1 MANEIEEIKRPEQEV
16 YDESKVR
23 HLEDMEH
30 IRLRPGMYIG
40 KLGNGEKED
49 DGIYVLL
56 KEIIDN
62 AIDEFTM
69 GHGKTVKV
77 TMDERSVTV
86 RDYGRGVPFGSV
98 IDVFSKLNTGAK
110 YDDAVFK
117 KAVGLNGVGAKAAN
131 ALSEEFYAE
140 SFREGKSFYA
150 LFRRGELIESGEK
163 DSGERNGTLVRFTPD
178 PLMFAGYRFREEYV
192 EEMLKNYAYLKK
204 GLTLTLNGNSYRS
217 ENGLLDL
224 VNDSLNEEPLYA
236 PIHLMGDDIEVV
248 ITHGNSYGEN
258 IASFVNGQ
266 NTREG
271 GTHLA
276 AFREAVAKCLKEFFK
291 ANYKKDFAPEDIRQS
306 IIGAISIQIQEPI
319 FESQTKVRLGSPYLW
334 QKEVQNPDGT
344 HSLDKGPSVRSYVN
358 DFVGRQL
365 DDYLHIHK
373 EVVPILL
380 KKISESEAQRQ
391 EIQGIQKKSR
401 ERNRNA
407 ATYNPKLRDCLYH
420 YHEKTPKG
428 KEEMAELSS
437 IFITEGDSARGTL
450 TQARNA
456 DFQAVFSLRGK
467 PLNSVKVKHQ
477 KVAGNDELNYLISAL
492 GIENDN
498 DNLRYNN
505 IIIATDADDD
515 GMHIRMLVVSFFLKY
530 HPELVRRGHLHI
542 LQTPLFRVK
551 NKKEVR
557 YCYDQEEKNKAQSE
571 LKDASTTRFK
581 GLGEISPHEFSD
593 FIGENMRLD
602 PVKIGDEEN
611 ITGLMEFYMG
621 DNTIDRQNFIRR
633 NLRSE
638 VELDGVDF

>member
-1 MANEIEEIKRPEQEV
+1 MTNEKDITLPEQEI

-23 HLEDMEH
+23 HLEDMDH

-69 GHGKTVKV
+69 GHGKVIKV
-77 TMDERSVTV
+77 TLDEKTASV
-86 RDYGRGVPFGSV
+86 RDFGRGVPFGSL

-117 KAVGLNGVGAKAAN
+117 KSVGLNGVGAKAAN

-140 SFREGKSFYA
+140 SYRDGKSFYA
-150 LFRRGELIESGEK
+150 LFRKGKLVESGERET
-163 DSGERNGTLVRFTPD
+163 GERNGTYVRFTPD
-178 PLMFAGYRFREEYV
+178 PLLFVGYHFRRDFV
-192 EEMLKNYAYLKK
+192 EVMLKNYSYLKK
-204 GLTLTLNGNSYRS
+204 GLTLNLNGESFKS

-224 VNDSLNEEPLYA
+224 VNDSLNETPLYE
-236 PIHLMGDDIEVV
+236 PIHLIGEDIEVV
-248 ITHGNSYGEN
+248 ITHGHAYGEN
-258 IASFVNGQ
+258 ISSFVNGQ

-276 AFREAVAKCLKEFFK
+276 AFREAVAKCLKEFYK
-291 ANYKKDFAPEDIRQS
+291 NNYKKDFAPEDIRQS
-306 IIGAISIQIQEPI
+306 IIGAVSIQIQEPV
-319 FESQTKVRLGSPYLW
+319 FESQTKVKLGSPYLW
-334 QKEVQNPDGT
+334 QKEIRNPDGT
-344 HSLDKGPSVRSYVN
+344 TTLDKGPTVRSFIN

-373 EVVPILL
+373 EIVPVLMNKILD
-380 KKISESEAQRQ
+380 SEAQRK
-391 EIQGIQKKSR
+391 EIQSIQKQSR
-401 ERNRNA
+401 ERNKTTS
-407 ATYNPKLRDCLYH
+407 TYNPKLRDCQYH
-420 YHEKTPKG
+420 YNEKTPKG
-428 KEEMAELSS
+428 KEELAEKSS
-437 IFITEGDSARGTL
+437 IFITEGDSASGTI
-450 TQARNA
+450 TQAR
-456 DFQAVFSLRGK
+456 DSGFQAVFSLRGK
-467 PLNSVKVKHQ
+467 PINCVKESPK

-498 DNLRYNN
+498 ANLRYNN
-505 IIIATDADDD
+505 VIIATDADDD
-515 GMHIRMLVVSFFLKY
+515 GMHIRLLVVSFFLKY
-530 HPELVRRGHLHI
+530 HPDLVRRGHIYI

-557 YCYDQEEKNKAQSE
+557 YCYDQQEKNAAQSE
-571 LKDASTTRFK
+571 LRDAKVTRFK
-581 GLGEISPHEFSD
+581 GLGEISAHEFSE
-593 FIGENMRLD
+593 FIGENIRLD
-602 PVKIGDEEN
+602 PIRISDEEN
-611 ITGLMEFYMG
+611 IKGLMEFYMG
-621 DNTIDRQNFIRR
+621 DNTLDRQKFIRK

>member
-1 MANEIEEIKRPEQEV
+1 MANDTDIRIPLGED

-23 HLEDMEH
+23 HLEDMDH

-69 GHGKTVKV
+69 GFGKTIKV
-77 TMDERSVTV
+77 TVEENCASV
-86 RDYGRGVPFGSV
+86 RDYGRGVPFGSL

-110 YDDAVFK
+110 YDDSVFK
-117 KAVGLNGVGAKAAN
+117 KSVGLNGVGAKAAN

-140 SFREGKSFYA
+140 SFRNGKSFYA
-150 LFRRGELIESGEK
+150 LFRKGQLIESGER
-163 DSGERNGTLVRFTPD
+163 DTSERNGTLVRFTPD
-178 PLMFAGYRFREEYV
+178 PMLFVNYHFRTDLV
-192 EEMLKNYAYLKK
+192 EVMLKNYSYLKK
-204 GLTLTLNGNSYRS
+204 GLTLTLNGESFKS

-236 PIHLMGDDIEVV
+236 PIHLSGDDIEVV
-248 ITHGNSYGEN
+248 ITHGRSYGEN

-291 ANYKKDFAPEDIRQS
+291 TNYKKDFAPEDIRQG
-306 IIGAISIQIQEPI
+306 IIGAVSIQIQEPV
-319 FESQTKVRLGSPYLW
+319 FESQTKVKLGSPYLW
-334 QKEVQNPDGT
+334 QKEIKNPDGT
-344 HSLDKGPSVRSYVN
+344 TTLDKGPTVRSFVN
-358 DFVGRQL
+358 DFVCRQL

-373 EVVPILL
+373 EVVPMLMD
-380 KKISESEAQRQ
+380 KIIDSEAQRK
-391 EIQGIQKKSR
+391 EIQSIQKQSR
-401 ERNRNA
+401 ERNKTT
-407 ATYNPKLRDCLYH
+407 ATYNPKLRDCMYH
-420 YHEKTPKG
+420 YNEKTPKG
-428 KEEMAELSS
+428 KEEMAEKSS
-437 IFITEGDSARGTL
+437 IFITEGDSASGTI

-456 DFQAVFSLRGK
+456 SYQAVFALKGK
-467 PLNSVKVKHQ
+467 PINSVKESAK

-492 GIENDN
+492 GIENDSE
-498 DNLRYNN
+498 NLRYNN
-505 IIIATDADDD
+505 IIVATDADDD

-530 HPELVRRGHLHI
+530 HPDIIRRGHLHI

-557 YCYDQEEKNKAQSE
+557 YCYDQTEKEKAIAE
-571 LKDASTTRFK
+571 LKTGTEITRFK
-581 GLGEISPHEFSD
+581 GLGEISDHEFSE
-593 FIGENMRLD
+593 FIGENMRID
-602 PVKIGDEEN
+602 TVKISDEED
-611 ITGLMEFYMG
+611 IKGLMEFYMG
-621 DNTIDRQNFIRR
+621 DNTLDRQVFIRR
-633 NLRSE
+633 NLRTE
-638 VELDGVDF
+638 QELDGVDF

>member
-1 MANEIEEIKRPEQEV
+1 MANETDITRPEQEI

-23 HLEDMEH
+23 HLEDMDH

-69 GHGKTVKV
+69 GHGKVIKV
-77 TMDERSVTV
+77 SLDEKTASV
-86 RDYGRGVPFGSV
+86 RDFGRGVPFGSL

-117 KAVGLNGVGAKAAN
+117 KSVGLNGVGAKAAN

-140 SFREGKSFYA
+140 SYRDGKSFYA
-150 LFRRGELIESGEK
+150 LFRKGKLVESGERET
-163 DSGERNGTLVRFTPD
+163 GERNGTYVRFTPD
-178 PLMFAGYRFREEYV
+178 PLLFVGYHFRRDFV
-192 EEMLKNYAYLKK
+192 EVMLKNYSYLKK
-204 GLTLTLNGNSYRS
+204 GLTLNLNGESFKS

-224 VNDSLNEEPLYA
+224 VNDSLNETPLYE
-236 PIHLMGDDIEVV
+236 PIHLIGEDIEVV
-248 ITHGNSYGEN
+248 ITHGHAYGEN
-258 IASFVNGQ
+258 ISSFVNGQ

-276 AFREAVAKCLKEFFK
+276 AFREAVAKCLKEFYK
-291 ANYKKDFAPEDIRQS
+291 NNYKKDFAPEDIRQS
-306 IIGAISIQIQEPI
+306 IIGAVSIQIQEPV
-319 FESQTKVRLGSPYLW
+319 FESQTKVKLGSPYLW
-334 QKEVQNPDGT
+334 QKEIRNPDGT
-344 HSLDKGPSVRSYVN
+344 TTLDKGPTVRSFIN

-373 EVVPILL
+373 EIVPVLMN
-380 KKISESEAQRQ
+380 KIADSEAQRK
-391 EIQGIQKKSR
+391 EIQSIQKQSR
-401 ERNRNA
+401 ERNKTA
-407 ATYNPKLRDCLYH
+407 STYNPKLRDCQYH
-420 YHEKTPKG
+420 YNEKTPKG
-428 KEEMAELSS
+428 KEELAEKSS
-437 IFITEGDSARGTL
+437 IFITEGDSASGTI
-450 TQARNA
+450 TQAR
-456 DFQAVFSLRGK
+456 DSGFQAVFSLRGK
-467 PLNSVKVKHQ
+467 PINCVKESPK

-498 DNLRYNN
+498 ANLRYNN
-505 IIIATDADDD
+505 VIIATDADDD
-515 GMHIRMLVVSFFLKY
+515 GMHIRLLVVSFFLKY
-530 HPELVRRGHLHI
+530 HPDLVRRGHIYI

-557 YCYDQEEKNKAQSE
+557 YCYDQQEKNAAQSE
-571 LKDASTTRFK
+571 LRDAKVTRFK
-581 GLGEISPHEFSD
+581 GLGEISAHEFSE
-593 FIGENMRLD
+593 FIGENIRLD
-602 PVKIGDEEN
+602 PIRISDEEN
-611 ITGLMEFYMG
+611 IKGLMEFYMG
-621 DNTIDRQNFIRR
+621 DNTLDRQKFIRK

>member
-1 MANEIEEIKRPEQEV
+1 MANDTDIRIPLGED

-23 HLEDMEH
+23 HLEDMDH

-69 GHGKTVKV
+69 GFGKTIKV
-77 TMDERSVTV
+77 TVEENCASV
-86 RDYGRGVPFGSV
+86 RDYGRGVPFGSL

-110 YDDAVFK
+110 YDDSVFK
-117 KAVGLNGVGAKAAN
+117 KSVGLNGVGAKAAN

-140 SFREGKSFYA
+140 SFRNGKSFYA
-150 LFRRGELIESGEK
+150 LFRKGQLIESGER
-163 DSGERNGTLVRFTPD
+163 DTSERNGTLVRFTPD
-178 PLMFAGYRFREEYV
+178 PMLFVNYHFRTDFV
-192 EEMLKNYAYLKK
+192 EVMLKNYSYLKK
-204 GLTLTLNGNSYRS
+204 GLTLTLNGESFKS

-236 PIHLMGDDIEVV
+236 PIHLSGDDIEVV
-248 ITHGNSYGEN
+248 ITHGRSYGEN

-291 ANYKKDFAPEDIRQS
+291 TNYKKDFAPEDIRQG
-306 IIGAISIQIQEPI
+306 IIGAVSIQIQEPV
-319 FESQTKVRLGSPYLW
+319 FESQTKVKLGSPYLW
-334 QKEVQNPDGT
+334 QKEIKNPDGT
-344 HSLDKGPSVRSYVN
+344 TTLDKGPTVRSFVN
-358 DFVGRQL
+358 DFVCRQL

-373 EVVPILL
+373 EVVPMLMD
-380 KKISESEAQRQ
+380 KIIDSEAQRK
-391 EIQGIQKKSR
+391 EIQSIQKQSR
-401 ERNRNA
+401 ERNKTT
-407 ATYNPKLRDCLYH
+407 ATYNPKLRDCMYH
-420 YHEKTPKG
+420 YNEKTPKG
-428 KEEMAELSS
+428 KEEMAEKSS
-437 IFITEGDSARGTL
+437 IFITEGDSASGTI

-456 DFQAVFSLRGK
+456 SYQAVFALKGK
-467 PLNSVKVKHQ
+467 PINSVKESAK

-492 GIENDN
+492 GIENDSE
-498 DNLRYNN
+498 NLRYNN
-505 IIIATDADDD
+505 IIVATDADDD

-530 HPELVRRGHLHI
+530 HPDIIRRGHLHI

-557 YCYDQEEKNKAQSE
+557 YCYDQTEKEKAIAE
-571 LKDASTTRFK
+571 LKTGTEITRFK
-581 GLGEISPHEFSD
+581 GLGEISDHEFSE
-593 FIGENMRLD
+593 FIGENMRID
-602 PVKIGDEEN
+602 TVKISDEED
-611 ITGLMEFYMG
+611 IKGLMEFYMG
-621 DNTIDRQNFIRR
+621 DNTLDRQVFIRR
-633 NLRSE
+633 NLRTE
-638 VELDGVDF
+638 QELDGVDF

>member
-1 MANEIEEIKRPEQEV
+1 MTTEKDITLPEQEI

-23 HLEDMEH
+23 HLEDMDH

-69 GHGKTVKV
+69 GHGKVIKV
-77 TMDERSVTV
+77 TLDEKTASV
-86 RDYGRGVPFGSV
+86 RDFGRGVPFGSL

-117 KAVGLNGVGAKAAN
+117 KSVGLNGVGAKAAN

-140 SFREGKSFYA
+140 SYRDGKSFYA
-150 LFRRGELIESGEK
+150 LFRKGKLVESGERET
-163 DSGERNGTLVRFTPD
+163 GERNGTYVRFTPD
-178 PLMFAGYRFREEYV
+178 PLLFVGYHFRRDFV
-192 EEMLKNYAYLKK
+192 EVMLKNYSYLKK
-204 GLTLTLNGNSYRS
+204 GLTLNLNGESFKS

-224 VNDSLNEEPLYA
+224 VNDSLNETPLYE
-236 PIHLMGDDIEVV
+236 PIHLIGEDIEVV
-248 ITHGNSYGEN
+248 ITHGHAYGEN
-258 IASFVNGQ
+258 ISSFVNGQ

-276 AFREAVAKCLKEFFK
+276 AFREAVAKCLKEFYK
-291 ANYKKDFAPEDIRQS
+291 NNYKKDFAPEDIRQS
-306 IIGAISIQIQEPI
+306 IIGAVSIQIQEPV
-319 FESQTKVRLGSPYLW
+319 FESQTKVKLGSPYLW
-334 QKEVQNPDGT
+334 QKEIRNPDGT
-344 HSLDKGPSVRSYVN
+344 TTLDKGPTVRSFIN

-373 EVVPILL
+373 EIVPVLMNKILD
-380 KKISESEAQRQ
+380 SEAQRK
-391 EIQGIQKKSR
+391 EIQSIQKQSR
-401 ERNRNA
+401 ERNKTTS
-407 ATYNPKLRDCLYH
+407 TYNPKLRDCQYH
-420 YHEKTPKG
+420 YNEKTPKG
-428 KEEMAELSS
+428 KEELAEKSS
-437 IFITEGDSARGTL
+437 IFITEGDSASGTI
-450 TQARNA
+450 TQAR
-456 DFQAVFSLRGK
+456 DSGFQAVFSLRGK
-467 PLNSVKVKHQ
+467 PINCVKESPK

-498 DNLRYNN
+498 ANLRYNN
-505 IIIATDADDD
+505 VIIATDADDD
-515 GMHIRMLVVSFFLKY
+515 GMHIRLLVVSFFLKY
-530 HPELVRRGHLHI
+530 HPDLVRRGHIYI

-557 YCYDQEEKNKAQSE
+557 YCYDQQEKNAAQSE
-571 LKDASTTRFK
+571 LRDAKVTPFK
-581 GLGEISPHEFSD
+581 GLGEISAHEFSE
-593 FIGENMRLD
+593 FIGENIRLD
-602 PVKIGDEEN
+602 PIRISDEEN
-611 ITGLMEFYMG
+611 IKGLMEFYMG
-621 DNTIDRQNFIRR
+621 DNTLDRQKFIRK